1 MRDPRD
7 GVCVGVGVPP
17 TQAFCLG
24 GMGAFLPGTEL
35 RGPEAFVAVELEDV
49 GGVLEVVSLVCEKVP
64 RTEVRG

>member
-1 MRDPRD
+1 
-7 GVCVGVGVPP
+7 
-17 TQAFCLG
+17 
-24 GMGAFLPGTEL
+24 MGAFLPGTEL